1 MLVKVCGMREPEN
14 IREVAAMRP
23 DFLGFI
29 FYPKSSRYAE
39 GSIDEALLAALP
51 AATKRVGVFVN
62 AATAAVLEAAAK
74 YHFDLLQLHGHEAP
88 EQCRELQEAGYQVVK
103 AFSVDEHFNFD
114 DLIPYENSCDFYLF
128 DTKGKNYG
136 GNGVVFNWEI
146 LEKYASDKPYFLSG
160 GLNLQNIS
168 GVQSIRHKPY
178 ALDVNSGF
186 ELAPGLKDTKAV
198 KELLEQRDQQKL

>member
-14 IREVAAMRP
+14 IREVAALRP

-39 GSIDEALLAALP
+39 GSINEEVLAALP
-51 AATKRVGVFVN
+51 ATTKKVGVFVN
-62 AATAAVLEAAAK
+62 ASTAAVLEAAAK
-74 YHFDLLQLHGHEAP
+74 YKFNLLQLHGHESP

-103 AFSVDEHFNFD
+103 AFSVDDNFNFE
-114 DLIPYENSCDFYLF
+114 DLQPYENSCDYYLF

-146 LEKYASDKPYFLSG
+146 LEQYPSDKPYFLSG
-160 GLNLQNIS
+160 GLNLENIS
-168 GVQSIRHKPY
+168 GIHGIKKKPF

-186 ELAPGLKDTKAV
+186 ELAPGLKDVEKV
-198 KELLEQRDQQKL
+198 KTLLKDYKKPL